1 MKYVDMLSYFDTFD
15 CNAMNNSD
23 NIPFHVIKTKLRRVK
38 KQSGYGTL
46 KARLSLFL
54 SLHDSLSR
62 KNSDKSRIK

>member
-1 MKYVDMLSYFDTFD
+1 MLSYFDTFD

-23 NIPFHVIKTKLRRVK
+23 NIVPFHVIKTKLRRVK
-38 KQSGYGTL
+38 KQLGYGTL

-62 KNSDKSRIK
+62 KNSDKSIIK